1 MQEQQLV
8 NNIEKLYTEA
18 VDLLQQL
25 ISTPSFSKEED
36 KTATLLVD
44 FMEVRGITTNRKG
57 NNVWAVN
64 KHYNAAKPSILLN
77 SHHDTVKPNANYTLN
92 PFSPIIADGKLY
104 GLGSN
109 DAGASLVS
117 LLATFIH
124 FYANEDL
131 KYNLV
136 YVASAEEENSG
147 LNGIELALPEIGAI
161 EFAIVGEP
169 TQMHMAIAEK
179 GLMVLDCTVKGKAG
193 HAAREEGENALYKAL
208 ADIEWFKTYQFP
220 KVSPTLGKIKMS
232 VTVIKAGSL
241 HNMVPETCT
250 FTVDV
255 RCTDAYTLEELF
267 ETIKANVNCAVAP
280 RSLRMRPSSIDIN
293 HAVVQSGISLG
304 RESYGSP
311 TTSDQALMPFP
322 SLKMGVGD
330 SARSHTADEFVYL
343 HEIKEGI
350 NLYIQLLTPLLV

>member
-232 VTVIKAGSL
+232 VTVIQAGSL

-293 HAVVQSGISLG
+293 HAVV
-304 RESYGSP
+304 
-311 TTSDQALMPFP
+311 
-322 SLKMGVGD
+322 
-330 SARSHTADEFVYL
+330 
-343 HEIKEGI
+343 
-350 NLYIQLLTPLLV
+350 

>member
-1 MQEQQLV
+1 MQEQQSV
-8 NNIEKLYTEA
+8 NNMEKLFAEA
-18 VDLLQQL
+18 VELLQEL
-25 ISTPSFSKEED
+25 IATPSFSREED
-36 KTATLLVD
+36 NTAALLAD
-44 FMEVRGITTNRKG
+44 FMEVRGIASNRKG

-64 KHYNAAKPSILLN
+64 KYYDAAKPSILLN
-77 SHHDTVKPNANYTLN
+77 SHHDTVKPNANYTFN
-92 PFSPIIADGKLY
+92 PFSPIISDGKLY

-117 LLATFIH
+117 LLATFLH
-124 FYANEDL
+124 FYEAENL
-131 KYNLV
+131 HYNIV
-136 YVASAEEENSG
+136 FAASAEEENSG
-147 LNGIELALPEIGAI
+147 LNGIELVLPEIGPI

-208 ADIEWFKTYQFP
+208 KDIEWFRTYEFP
-220 KVSPTLGKIKMS
+220 KVSPTLGKVKMS
-232 VTVIKAGSL
+232 VTIIQAGTL

-255 RCTDAYTLEELF
+255 RCTDAFTLEELLA
-267 ETIKANVNCAVAP
+267 TIKANVSCEVSP

-293 HAVVQSGISLG
+293 HSVVQSGISLG
-304 RESYGSP
+304 RETYGSP

-343 HEIKEGI
+343 NEIKDGI
-350 NLYIQLLTPLLV
+350 DLYIDLLTPLLV

>member
-124 FYANEDL
+124 FYAN
-131 KYNLV
+131 
-136 YVASAEEENSG
+136 
-147 LNGIELALPEIGAI
+147 
-161 EFAIVGEP
+161 
-169 TQMHMAIAEK
+169 
-179 GLMVLDCTVKGKAG
+179 
-193 HAAREEGENALYKAL
+193 
-208 ADIEWFKTYQFP
+208 
-220 KVSPTLGKIKMS
+220 
-232 VTVIKAGSL
+232 
-241 HNMVPETCT
+241 
-250 FTVDV
+250 
-255 RCTDAYTLEELF
+255 
-267 ETIKANVNCAVAP
+267 
-280 RSLRMRPSSIDIN
+280 
-293 HAVVQSGISLG
+293 
-304 RESYGSP
+304 SY
-311 TTSDQALMPFP
+311 
-322 SLKMGVGD
+322 
-330 SARSHTADEFVYL
+330 
-343 HEIKEGI
+343 
-350 NLYIQLLTPLLV
+350 

>member
-1 MQEQQLV
+1 
-8 NNIEKLYTEA
+8 
-18 VDLLQQL
+18 
-25 ISTPSFSKEED
+25 
-36 KTATLLVD
+36 
-44 FMEVRGITTNRKG
+44 
-57 NNVWAVN
+57 
-64 KHYNAAKPSILLN
+64 
-77 SHHDTVKPNANYTLN
+77 
-92 PFSPIIADGKLY
+92 LY

-124 FYANEDL
+124 FYADENL

-169 TQMHMAIAEK
+169 TLMQMVIAEK

-220 KVSPTLGKIKMS
+220 KVSPMLGKVKMS
-232 VTVIKAGSL
+232 VTVIQAGSL
-241 HNMVPETCT
+241 HNMVPEACT

-255 RCTDAYTLEELF
+255 RCT
-267 ETIKANVNCAVAP
+267 VAP
-280 RSLRMRPSSIDIN
+280 RSLRIRPSFIN
-293 HAVVQSGISLG
+293 SQHPVVQRGVALG
-304 RESYGSP
+304 RDCYGSP

-330 SARSHTADEFVYL
+330 SARSPTADEFVYL
-343 HEIKEGI
+343 HEIREGI
-350 NLYIQLLTPLLV
+350 NLYIQLLTPLLL

>member
-1 MQEQQLV
+1 MQEPLSANNLNALYQQ
-8 NNIEKLYTEA
+8 A
-18 VDLLQQL
+18 VALLQQL
-25 ISTPSFSKEED
+25 IATPSFSKEED
-36 KTATLLVD
+36 KTAEILVG
-44 FMEVRGITTNRKG
+44 FMQEKGIAVNRKG
-57 NNVWAVN
+57 NNIWTVN
-64 KHYNAAKPSILLN
+64 KHYDASKPSILLN

-92 PFSPIIADGKLY
+92 PFSPIISDGKLY

-117 LLATFIH
+117 LLTTFLH
-124 FYANEDL
+124 FYEIENL
-131 KYNLV
+131 HYNIV
-136 YVASAEEENSG
+136 FVASAEEENSG
-147 LNGIELALPEIGAI
+147 LNGIELVLPEIGAI

-208 ADIEWFKTYQFP
+208 HDIEWFRTYEFS
-220 KVSPTLGKIKMS
+220 KISPTLGKVKMS
-232 VTVIKAGSL
+232 VTIIQAGTL
-241 HNMVPETCT
+241 HNMVPETCS

-255 RCTDAYTLEELF
+255 RCTDAYTLEELLN
-267 ETIKANVNCAVAP
+267 TIKANVSCEVVP

-293 HAVVQSGISLG
+293 HAVVQSGIALE
-304 RESYGSP
+304 RDCYGSP

-343 HEIKEGI
+343 HEIEQGI
-350 NLYIQLLTPLLV
+350 DLYIHLLTPLLA